1 MIQAIY
7 SQAFLK
13 DWGSS
18 AELLTGFTKSSFPCL
33 KIKDGLIEIFFPEV
47 RPKNRS
53 KE

>member
-18 AELLTGFTKSSFPCL
+18 AQLLACFTKSSFPGFENQGWPRRDFL
-33 KIKDGLIEIFFPEV
+33 SGSQAKV
-47 RPKNRS
+47 RV
-53 KE
+53 

>member
-18 AELLTGFTKSSFPCL
+18 AELLTGFTKSSFPGL
-33 KIKDGLIEIFFPEV
+33 KIKDGLVEIFFPEV
-47 RPKNRS
+47 RPKYGC

>member
-18 AELLTGFTKSSFPCL
+18 AQLLAGFTKSSFTRL
-33 KIKDGLIEIFFPEV
+33 KIENGLIEIFFPEV
-47 RPKNRS
+47 RPKYRR